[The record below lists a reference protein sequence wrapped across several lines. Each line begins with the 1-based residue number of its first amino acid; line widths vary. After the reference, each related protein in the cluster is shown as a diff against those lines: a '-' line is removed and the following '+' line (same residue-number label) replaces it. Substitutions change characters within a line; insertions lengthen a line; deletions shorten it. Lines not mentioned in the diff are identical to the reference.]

1 MIRTA
6 LRRPLVLVGI
16 GGVLLAVFV
25 AIMVLLISGDNEPK
39 GGPTKP
45 PSEVGYPADVLD
57 LTNWKLTLPVDGD
70 GDDRADEIRQPCLAV
85 PCYDPTRKM
94 YDNPLFKVPFTS
106 VWFHVNDK
114 RDGVVFR
121 APVNGATTSGS
132 ENARSELRE
141 LAPADKDGDEV
152 EARWSNKGSAVHT
165 MELEQAILATPRRYQ
180 SVVSAQIH
188 NDDDDVI
195 LIKYRDGRL
204 FANADSGDFDETL
217 DDNYRL
223 GTRFKLRLQAT
234 QGSISVTYNDTKTV
248 VYKKASDTMYFKA
261 GVYNQ
266 SNLEKYPDEAPN
278 SYGEVVIYKLKVTHV
293 GGSANHEDEA
303 NTDDSDSSD
312 SDSDNSDNSGSD

>member
-1 MIRTA
+1 VIRTA

-16 GGVLLAVFV
+16 GGVLLAAFV
-25 AIMVLLISGDNEPK
+25 AVMVLLISGGDDEPR

-57 LTNWKLTLPVDGD
+57 LMNWKLTLPVDGD

-85 PCYDPTRKM
+85 ACYDPKRKM
-94 YDNPLFKVPFTS
+94 YDNPAFKVPFSS
-106 VWFHVNDK
+106 VWFHVTDD

-141 LAPADKDGDEV
+141 LAPADEDGDEV
-152 EARWSNKGSAVHT
+152 EARWSNKGRAVHT
-165 MELEQAILATPRRYQ
+165 MDLEQAIMSTPRRYR
-180 SVVSAQIH
+180 SVVTAQIH

-204 FANADSGDFDETL
+204 FANADRGDFDETL
-217 DDNYRL
+217 DENYRL
-223 GTRFKLRLQAT
+223 GTRFKLRIQAT
-234 QGSISVTYNDTKTV
+234 QGLIRVTYNDTKTV
-248 VYKKASDTMYFKA
+248 VYKKDSDTMYFKA
-261 GVYNQ
+261 GAYNQ
-266 SNLEKYPDEAPN
+266 SNLEKYPDESPN

-293 GGSANHEDEA
+293 GGSANDEA
-303 NTDDSDSSD
+303 AANGEDDGDD
-312 SDSDNSDNSGSD
+312 EDD

>member
-1 MIRTA
+1 
-6 LRRPLVLVGI
+6 VGI

-25 AIMVLLISGDNEPK
+25 ALAVLFVSGGIGGPE
-39 GGPTKP
+39 GGPTKSP
-45 PSEVGYPADVLD
+45 LEVGYPADILD

-85 PCYDPTRKM
+85 ACYDPTRKM
-94 YDNPLFKVPFTS
+94 YDNPEFKVPFSS
-106 VWFHVNDK
+106 VWFHVTDN
-114 RDGVVFR
+114 REGVAFR

-132 ENARSELRE
+132 DNARSELRE
-141 LAPADKDGDEV
+141 LAPADKNGDEV

-165 MELEQAILATPRRYQ
+165 MEVEEAILATPRRYP

-204 FANADSGDFDETL
+204 FADADRGNFDGTL

-223 GTRFKLRLQAT
+223 GTRFKLRIQAT
-234 QGSISVTYNDTKTV
+234 RGVIRVTYNDTKTV

-266 SNLEKYPDEAPN
+266 SNLKKYPDESPN

-293 GGSANHEDEA
+293 GGSANSEHDSS
-303 NTDDSDSSD
+303 DDSSDGSSDSS
-312 SDSDNSDNSGSD
+312 SDNSSDDSSDNG

>member
-16 GGVLLAVFV
+16 GGVLLALFV
-25 AIMVLLISGDNEPK
+25 AVVVLISGGDDEPQ
-39 GGPTKP
+39 GGPTRP

-57 LTNWKLTLPVDGD
+57 LRNWKLTLPVDGD

-94 YDNPLFKVPFTS
+94 YDNPEFKVPFSS
-106 VWFHVNDK
+106 VWFHVTDN
-114 RDGVVFR
+114 RAGVVFR
-121 APVNGATTSGS
+121 APVNGSTTSGS

-141 LAPADKDGDEV
+141 LAPANEDGDEV

-165 MELEQAILATPRRYQ
+165 MEVEQAIMSTPRRYP

-195 LIKYRDGRL
+195 LIKYREGRL
-204 FANADSGDFDETL
+204 FADADRGDFDETL
-217 DDNYRL
+217 DENYRL
-223 GTRFKLRLQAT
+223 GTRFKLRIQAT
-234 QGSISVTYNDTKTV
+234 QGLIRVTYNDVKTV
-248 VYKKASDTMYFKA
+248 TYKKESDTMYFKA

-266 SNLEKYPDEAPN
+266 SNLEKYPDESPN

-293 GGSANHEDEA
+293 GAPANPDAAE
-303 NTDDSDSSD
+303 
-312 SDSDNSDNSGSD
+312 NSDEDDGDDDE

>member
-16 GGVLLAVFV
+16 GGVLLAAFV
-25 AIMVLLISGDNEPK
+25 AGMVLLISGGDDEPR
-39 GGPTKP
+39 GGPTRP

-57 LTNWKLTLPVDGD
+57 LMNWKLTLPVDGD

-85 PCYDPTRKM
+85 ACYDPKRKM
-94 YDNPLFKVPFTS
+94 YDNPAFKVPFSS
-106 VWFHVNDK
+106 VWFHVTDD

-132 ENARSELRE
+132 ENSRSELRE
-141 LAPADKDGDEV
+141 LAPADEDGDEV

-165 MELEQAILATPRRYQ
+165 MDLEQAIMSTPRRYR
-180 SVVSAQIH
+180 SVVTAQIH

-204 FANADSGDFDETL
+204 FANADRGDFDETL
-217 DDNYRL
+217 DENYRL
-223 GTRFKLRLQAT
+223 GTRFKLRIRAT
-234 QGSISVTYNDTKTV
+234 RGLIRVTYNDTKTV
-248 VYKKASDTMYFKA
+248 VYKKDSDTMYFKA
-261 GVYNQ
+261 GAYNQ
-266 SNLEKYPDEAPN
+266 SNLEKYPDESPN

-293 GGSANHEDEA
+293 GGSANHEAAANSEEDGDDE
-303 NTDDSDSSD
+303 DD
-312 SDSDNSDNSGSD
+312 

>member
-1 MIRTA
+1 VIRTA

-16 GGVLLAVFV
+16 GGVLLALFV
-25 AIMVLLISGDNEPK
+25 AIVVLFIGGDGQPQ
-39 GGPTKP
+39 GGPTKS

-106 VWFHVNDK
+106 VWFHVTDH
-114 RDGVVFR
+114 RDGVDFR
-121 APVNGATTSGS
+121 APVDGATTSGS

-141 LAPADKDGDEV
+141 LAPADKNGDEV

-165 MELEQAILATPRRYQ
+165 MEVEQAILATPRRYR

-204 FANADSGDFDETL
+204 FADADRGNFDGTL

-223 GTRFKLRLQAT
+223 GTRFKLRIQAT
-234 QGSISVTYNDTKTV
+234 KGLIRVTYNDTKTV

-266 SNLEKYPDEAPN
+266 SNLEKYPDEVPN

-293 GGSANHEDEA
+293 GGSANYKD
-303 NTDDSDSSD
+303 DSSD
-312 SDSDNSDNSGSD
+312 DTSDDTSDDSSDDG

>member
-16 GGVLLAVFV
+16 GGVLLALFV
-25 AIMVLLISGDNEPK
+25 AIMVLFISGDDEPQ

-70 GDDRADEIRQPCLAV
+70 DNDRADEIRQPCLAV

-94 YDNPLFKVPFTS
+94 YDNPEFKVPFSS
-106 VWFHVNDK
+106 VWFHVTDD

-141 LAPADKDGDEV
+141 LAPADEDGDEV
-152 EARWSNKGSAVHT
+152 EASWSNKGAAVHT
-165 MELEQAILATPRRYQ
+165 MDVEQAVVATPRRYQ
-180 SVVSAQIH
+180 SVVTAQIH

-204 FANADSGDFDETL
+204 FANADRGDFDETL

-223 GTRFKLRLQAT
+223 GTRFKLRIQAT
-234 QGSISVTYNDTKTV
+234 QGLVRVTYNGTKTV

-266 SNLEKYPDEAPN
+266 SNLEKYPDESPN
-278 SYGEVVIYKLKVTHV
+278 SYGEVVIYQLKVTHV
-293 GGSANHEDEA
+293 GGSANHEDDA
-303 NTDDSDSSD
+303 KSDGGDGKDDSDD
-312 SDSDNSDNSGSD
+312 EDD